1 MGERDRVDE
10 GEAVAGELLEERD
23 GGGVGRGAEE
33 DVGALVGLGVE
44 VEVLWLRLAPC
55 IKYSLGPRVIWVSYS
70 LTANLACSTA
80 VLPNPDVYEVEEG
93 HAAAEACREGSQ
105 LS

>member
-23 GGGVGRGAEE
+23 GGGVGEGAEE

-44 VEVLWLRLAPC
+44 VEVLWLGLAPC
-55 IKYSLGPRVIWVSYS
+55 IK
-70 LTANLACSTA
+70 
-80 VLPNPDVYEVEEG
+80 
-93 HAAAEACREGSQ
+93 
-105 LS
+105 

>member
-23 GGGVGRGAEE
+23 GGGVRGGAEE

-44 VEVLWLRLAPC
+44 VEVL
-55 IKYSLGPRVIWVSYS
+55 
-70 LTANLACSTA
+70 
-80 VLPNPDVYEVEEG
+80 
-93 HAAAEACREGSQ
+93 
-105 LS
+105 